1 VTFSKQGA
9 QGTLPAAANVGVHGS
24 EAVPPV
30 PNQDSD
36 DVLPNMLLD
45 VREGFLAVF
54 RPVFRQFGVT
64 DQQFRVLSIL
74 HIAGDTEISKL
85 ARRCRIVAPSMTGI
99 LNRMV
104 EAGWVVRKGSKGQ
117 RWGVI
122 SLTAKGRKLIRELQ
136 PPVDEHVAAITAAL
150 GADQLGILVKQLVNA
165 RTVLSY
171 LAPGSGKSTSVASE
185 RTQVSRRISRNGQ
198 PAS

>member
-1 VTFSKQGA
+1 
-9 QGTLPAAANVGVHGS
+9 
-24 EAVPPV
+24 
-30 PNQDSD
+30 
-36 DVLPNMLLD
+36 MLLD

-104 EAGWVVRKGSKGQ
+104 ENGWVVRKGSEGQ

-122 SLTAKGRKLIRELQ
+122 ALTAKGRKLIKALQ
-136 PPVDEHVAAITAAL
+136 PRVDEHVAAITAAL
-150 GADQLGILVKQLVNA
+150 GVEQLGILVKQLVNA

-171 LAPGSGKSTSVASE
+171 LAPCNGKSPLVATE
-185 RTQVSRRISRNGQ
+185 RAQASRRISRNSQ
-198 PAS
+198 SVS